1 MFKSHTSLVG
11 LLLIVGI
18 LLMACSG
25 RTLTASPIPELEKYE
40 GRPLH
45 IAVIGELPSVR
56 EQQIQFSTI
65 QFTDLLDRKLELYD
79 AVFITKEH
87 LNEASEDQYADVY
100 MEAPIPFFFIDASKS
115 YHSFIEKDLSY
126 EENLDLKEI
135 SNHYIIG
142 LLATEEA
149 EYTYWYFGLYDDIVS
164 DQTIKGTFSQVFVTI
179 EKQMN
184 F

>member
-1 MFKSHTSLVG
+1 MFKSNTSLVG
-11 LLLIVGI
+11 LLLILGI

-25 RTLTASPIPELEKYE
+25 RPLTDAPILELEQYE

-56 EQQIQFSTI
+56 EQHIQFSTI
-65 QFTDLLDRKLELYD
+65 QFTDLLERKLEIYD

-87 LNEASEDQYADVY
+87 LNEASEDQYANVY
-100 MEAPIPFFFIDASKS
+100 METQIPFFFIDASKS
-115 YHSFIEKDLSY
+115 YYSFIEKDFSY
-126 EENLDLKEI
+126 EENLDLKDI

-142 LLATEEA
+142 LQATEEA
-149 EYTYWYFGLYDDIVS
+149 EFTYWYFGLYDDIVS
-164 DQTIKGTFSQVFVTI
+164 DQTIKGALSQVFMTI